1 MTDKPDDFDFEGR
14 QTVLNKLS
22 RVLLSQYHRELA
34 DELLGVLTP
43 IAADY
48 FIKLKAKGHATE

>member
-1 MTDKPDDFDFEGR
+1 MTDKPDDFDYEGR
-14 QTVLNKLS
+14 QVLLNKLS
-22 RVLLSQYHRELA
+22 RVLLSRYHRALA
-34 DELLGVLTP
+34 DELLAVLTP